1 MALFSGKR
9 VAVATALA
17 CLVALAP
24 VVVQSQTTHFSGDE
38 VQVAWQIFTNAVGKG
53 NGAFLSPRGDALV
66 VVSSNGVVRALNPE
80 DGVALWSFPSTPGAT
95 SSSGAFFNTNAD
107 TPYVAYC
114 VTSGGAAR
122 YVLSRRNGEC
132 VLLVP
137 NFGSLL
143 VTFGLLL

>member
-1 MALFSGKR
+1 MAFSSGKR
-9 VAVATALA
+9 VAVAALA
-17 CLVALAP
+17 CLAALAP
-24 VVVQSQTTHFSGDE
+24 VVQSQTTHFSGDE

-53 NGAFLSPRGDALV
+53 NGAFMSPRGDALV

-80 DGVALWSFPSTPGAT
+80 DGEALWSFPSTPGAT

-122 YVLSRRNGEC
+122 YVFKHASK
-132 VLLVP
+132 
-137 NFGSLL
+137 
-143 VTFGLLL
+143 